1 MALSRVSGTYALRL
15 PDLLPLLWLLSPAPA
30 TEAIA
35 KTTTIAVATPA
46 LRPPRPHNAFERC
59 SPREPR
65 PQSACER
72 SPKLF
77 ARECRIYPFLSPSVT
92 PARERREP
100 QLHVKP
106 PQRRSVKEPLPPP
119 EGSGPA

>member
-1 MALSRVSGTYALRL
+1 MALSRSLGMYDFRL
-15 PDLLPLLWLLSPAPA
+15 SYFPFVLLWPLIPAPA

-35 KTTTIAVATPA
+35 KRTTMAIATPA

-65 PQSACER
+65 PQSAFER

-77 ARECRIYPFLSPSVT
+77 ARECRIYPFLSPSVIH
-92 PARERREP
+92 ARERIEP

-106 PQRRSVKEPLPPP
+106 LQRRSVN
-119 EGSGPA
+119 G